1 VKTLIVASL
10 VVGLALT
17 AGASA
22 LASEDGQSPAAN
34 PTARRACFFS
44 HQINGWRE
52 GNSSRDNV
60 VYLDVRARDVYRLD
74 MFGPC
79 NGLNEAISIGVETRG
94 GGTAICDGLDVTLIT
109 RSAVGPYRC
118 PVSKI
123 TRLTPEE
130 VKALAASKRR

>member
-1 VKTLIVASL
+1 MKTLTTACLI
-10 VVGLALT
+10 VGLALT

-22 LASEDGQSPAAN
+22 LASDAAPGPAAN
-34 PTARRACFFS
+34 PPAKKACFFS

-52 GNSSRDNV
+52 DRSSRDNV
-60 VYLDVRARDVYRLD
+60 VYLDVNARDVYRLD

-79 NGLNEAISIGVETRG
+79 NGISEAFSIGVETRG

-109 RSAVGPYRC
+109 NSPIGPFRC

-130 VKALAASKRR
+130 AKALAASKRR

>member
-1 VKTLIVASL
+1 MKTLTTACL

-22 LASEDGQSPAAN
+22 LAADETAGPAAN
-34 PTARRACFFS
+34 PPAKRACFFS

-52 GNSSRDNV
+52 DRSARDTV
-60 VYLDVRARDVYRLD
+60 VYLDVNAHDVYRLD

-79 NGLNEAISIGVETRG
+79 NGINEAFTIGVETRG

-109 RSAVGPYRC
+109 NSPIGPFRC

-130 VKALAASKRR
+130 IKALSASKRR